1 MFQLSKLDARNSEIN
16 QTINSYMIASIPPL
30 FSTAPTT
37 ISAPAAISLLVSG
50 ASPAAVVGH
59 ASS

>member
-1 MFQLSKLDARNSEIN
+1 
-16 QTINSYMIASIPPL
+16 MIASIPPL
-30 FSTAPTT
+30 FSTAHRQQ
-37 ISAPAAISLLVSG
+37 SAAISLLVSG